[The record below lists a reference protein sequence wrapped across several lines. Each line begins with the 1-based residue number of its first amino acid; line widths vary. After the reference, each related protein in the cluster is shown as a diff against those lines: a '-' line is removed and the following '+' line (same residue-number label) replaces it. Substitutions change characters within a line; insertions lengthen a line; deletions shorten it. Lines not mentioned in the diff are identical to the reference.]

1 MKQKVKEKP
10 DVQKNVY
17 IMTIISTMAE
27 VIIAIC
33 LMMALYLVYPL
44 IPIFE

>member
-1 MKQKVKEKP
+1 MKHNVKEKP
-10 DVQKNVY
+10 DVQKGMYTMVV
-17 IMTIISTMAE
+17 ISIIAE

-33 LMMALYLVYPL
+33 LIVALYLIYPL

>member
-1 MKQKVKEKP
+1 MKYNTKGEP

-17 IMTIISTMAE
+17 IMTIISTIAE

-33 LMMALYLVYPL
+33 LMVALYLIYPL